1 MRFTCFIT
9 QSQEEGVSNRNKLLI
24 ELYHHYFNFR
34 SCEQDIKVV
43 QEKLQK
49 AQEKRTVVSVNR
61 DILKFVIFIIRTY
74 THVYS
79 VWITLF
85 MVCTAK
91 MHCHTHL
98 ST

>member
-61 DILKFVIFIIRTY
+61 DILKFVIHNTYIHTCILCVDHIIY
-74 THVYS
+74 GMY
-79 VWITLF
+79 
-85 MVCTAK
+85 C
-91 MHCHTHL
+91 
-98 ST
+98 